1 MLTISAIEKKRIL
14 LKVYFSRKYRMT
26 LSADILLDK
35 IEWTTC
41 LKLDTKPTEQLQIST
56 QIS

>member
-1 MLTISAIEKKRIL
+1 
-14 LKVYFSRKYRMT
+14 MT

-41 LKLDTKPTEQLQIST
+41 IKLDTKSDRTDTNFHTDFVTEDTNI
-56 QIS
+56 